1 MDLRDL
7 AIPGAILAVRVTPQA
22 RRAGIARDTSG
33 QLRVAVTVAPEKGRA
48 NAAVRKL
55 LAEGLGVA
63 PSRLTLLRGQGARDK
78 QFRLD

>member
-22 RRAGIARDTSG
+22 RRAGITRDTSG

-55 LAEGLGVA
+55 LGEGLGVA
-63 PSRLTLLRGQGARDK
+63 PSRLTLLRGHGARDK